1 LAEAQADFPGYQELF
16 FIFLHSADN
25 YNLGI
30 HLRNRMVA
38 TILDLSSNHSTTH
51 LEKRMMDLQLLARFL
66 GFLIFSPNWHDTG
79 IDLEKLN
86 HDPKVAAI
94 SNGLHQLESLGLSTG
109 QLVERS
115 WENGFSVMVIPWIT
129 ELLKMA
135 KWDSLSL
142 ISRKFRQ
149 VMSNLRTIQR
159 LAIADEEAM
168 KRFGP
173 SMQLVS
179 FYLESFFSKAIGL
192 PKLTSLP
199 KSNLPSSTEITT
211 DSLDVAAVGFSTAAM
226 FASSSHVEDMSNLIN
241 RLNRAPIGKS
251 PSKARK
257 LRPSIVS
264 RGLSL
269 EQADRLFRESPVKRL
284 SASNWQSSSSP
295 GWSESAS
302 NKNLDI
308 QKKLEDAFFHQH
320 RGLRDVCDFAVSQV
334 IKNAVSHEALN
345 VFTKEALQARMVGL
359 DSSEKDLNDAR
370 ARAVELSNEFLRR
383 SLENSVRASL
393 TALGPS
399 SLQPKV
405 LDVAVS
411 LAVARGM
418 QSGQTLLHAL
428 VLNESKTFLD
438 ALKREEKK
446 RLPSKMLTFAKEEQG
461 LDEVLFSLKAVQSYL
476 SENPSSSW
484 DREEIVRRI
493 QSALDSVT
501 TFESSQNSMPPEL
514 TLREVFEVL
523 FQLDTESVS
532 LLKWSLSLTDRECFS
547 VLPIF
552 LRLETEVSK
561 VTSYGLK
568 HVSKCID
575 LEFLRRLIDV
585 WPDSLDAVEQM
596 ALLLKD
602 MVRARIIKASLL
614 RECLDEDVD
623 PRLVKVQDL
632 LEAKLR

>member
-1 LAEAQADFPGYQELF
+1 
-16 FIFLHSADN
+16 
-25 YNLGI
+25 
-30 HLRNRMVA
+30 MVA

-142 ISRKFRQ
+142 TSRKFRQ

-159 LAIADEEAM
+159 LAIADEEAI

-199 KSNLPSSTEITT
+199 KSNLPSSTEIMT

-241 RLNRAPIGKS
+241 RLNRAPIGRS

-269 EQADRLFRESPVKRL
+269 ETDRLFRESPVKRL
-284 SASNWQSSSSP
+284 SASSWQSSSSL
-295 GWSESAS
+295 GWSEGAS
-302 NKNLDI
+302 NKNLGI

-320 RGLRDVCDFAVSQV
+320 RGLRDVCDFAISQV
-334 IKNAVSHEALN
+334 IKNAVSHENLN
-345 VFTKEALQARMVGL
+345 VFIKEALEKCMVGL
-359 DSSEKDLNDAR
+359 DSSENDLNDAR
-370 ARAVELSNEFLRR
+370 VRAVELSNEFLRR
-383 SLENSVRASL
+383 SLENSVRATL
-393 TALGPS
+393 IALGPS
-399 SLQPKV
+399 SLQLKV

-446 RLPSKMLTFAKEEQG
+446 RLPSKMLTFIKEEQG

-476 SENPSSSW
+476 SENPSSNW

-493 QSALDSVT
+493 QSALDSVA

-523 FQLDTESVS
+523 FQLDIESVS

-575 LEFLRRLIDV
+575 LEFLRRLIGV

-602 MVRARIIKASLL
+602 MVRARIVKASLL

-623 PRLVKVQDL
+623 PRLAKVQHL
-632 LEAKLR
+632 LEAKLQ

>member
-1 LAEAQADFPGYQELF
+1 
-16 FIFLHSADN
+16 
-25 YNLGI
+25 
-30 HLRNRMVA
+30 MVA

-142 ISRKFRQ
+142 TSRKFRQ

-159 LAIADEEAM
+159 LAIADEEAI

-179 FYLESFFSKAIGL
+179 LYLESFFSKAIGL

-199 KSNLPSSTEITT
+199 KSNLPSSTEIMT

-241 RLNRAPIGKS
+241 RLNRAPIGRS

-269 EQADRLFRESPVKRL
+269 ETDRLFRESPVKRL
-284 SASNWQSSSSP
+284 SASSWQSSSSL
-295 GWSESAS
+295 GWSEGAS
-302 NKNLDI
+302 NKNLGI

-320 RGLRDVCDFAVSQV
+320 RGLRDVCDFAISQV
-334 IKNAVSHEALN
+334 IKNAVSHENLN
-345 VFTKEALQARMVGL
+345 VFIKEALEKCMVGL
-359 DSSEKDLNDAR
+359 DSSENDLNDAR
-370 ARAVELSNEFLRR
+370 VRAVELSNEFLRR
-383 SLENSVRASL
+383 SLENSVRATL
-393 TALGPS
+393 IALGPS
-399 SLQPKV
+399 SLQLKV

-446 RLPSKMLTFAKEEQG
+446 RLPSKMLTFIKEEQG

-476 SENPSSSW
+476 SENPSSNW

-493 QSALDSVT
+493 QSALDSVA

-523 FQLDTESVS
+523 FQLDIESVS

-575 LEFLRRLIDV
+575 LEFLRRLIGV

-602 MVRARIIKASLL
+602 MVRARIVKASLL

-623 PRLVKVQDL
+623 PRLAKVQHL
-632 LEAKLR
+632 LEAKLQ